1 MSNRLPFRI
10 SLALAAAVLAAFSPV
25 LLCGF
30 IELDDRAYVVDN
42 PHVRAGLG
50 RDSFVWAWTSFA
62 AANWH
67 PLTWLSHMLDCQ
79 LFGLNPRGH
88 HFVNLLW
95 HLANTVGLFWVLRR
109 MTGEDWRPAL
119 VAALFGLH
127 PLHVESVA
135 WVAER
140 KDVLSTFFAVLT
152 LGAYAAYAERP
163 GLGRYLGVAA
173 AFALGLLAKPMLVTL
188 PLVLLLLDYWPLRRT
203 PLSPPPRDGA
213 APAFAAAGWGR
224 LVLEK
229 VPLLA
234 LSGVSCLLTIR
245 AQQEALMP
253 TERLTVGARWANAA
267 ASYAAYLRKTVW
279 PADLAVFYEHPG
291 GQLSPARVTIAV
303 AVLIALSL
311 VALALARRRPA
322 VLVGWLWFLGTL
334 VPVIGLVQVG
344 SQAMADRYTYLP
356 LIGVFLALAWAVP
369 DLPASRPAARP
380 AVVCGALLILAVC
393 AVLTGRQALCWRS
406 DQALWEH
413 ACQVA
418 DSPAVRRIWGNILY
432 RRGRVDEAEAQYA
445 QALRLNPEFAPA
457 YLDLGESFL
466 HQGEIDQALA
476 TFSRGVAIN
485 PGASSLHNGV
495 GLARA
500 CRGQADEACRSFREA
515 CRLRPDIAEYHYNLA
530 TALARRG
537 DRDAA
542 EEEYREGRR
551 LAPGWPEHARQ
562 LAVLLLTADNPKWRC
577 PAEALFRAEQA
588 CQAAG
593 TPSAEMLQTLA
604 EARAAVAASP

>member
-1 MSNRLPFRI
+1 
-10 SLALAAAVLAAFSPV
+10 
-25 LLCGF
+25 
-30 IELDDRAYVVDN
+30 
-42 PHVRAGLG
+42 
-50 RDSFVWAWTSFA
+50 
-62 AANWH
+62 
-67 PLTWLSHMLDCQ
+67 
-79 LFGLNPRGH
+79 
-88 HFVNLLW
+88 
-95 HLANTVGLFWVLRR
+95 
-109 MTGEDWRPAL
+109 
-119 VAALFGLH
+119 
-127 PLHVESVA
+127 LHVESVA

-152 LGAYAAYAERP
+152 LGAYAAYAARP

-173 AFALGLLAKPMLVTL
+173 AFALGLTAKPMLVTL

-234 LSGVSCLLTIR
+234 LSAVSCLLTIR

-267 ASYAAYLRKTVW
+267 ASYAAYLGKTIW

-291 GQLSPARVTIAV
+291 GQLSPTRVTIAA

-322 VLVGWLWFLGTL
+322 LLVGWLWFLGTL

-356 LIGVFLALAWAVP
+356 LIGVFLALAWGVP
-369 DLPASRPAARP
+369 DLRASRPAARP

-432 RRGRVDEAEAQYA
+432 RRGRVDEAEAQYV

-476 TFSRGVAIN
+476 TFSRGVTIN

-537 DRDAA
+537 NRDAA

-551 LAPGWPEHARQ
+551 LAPDWPEHARQ

-593 TPSAEMLQTLA
+593 TPSAEMLQALA